1 MLIFQVVVIPLA
13 LVFFLSGVVRLL
25 LGDRPRWIALLRPL
39 LWLAAAV
46 AVWRPDF
53 TTKVAQFLG
62 IGRGADLVLYA
73 LALAFLAAVFYFY
86 RKSRQLEGEI
96 TRLVRHIAL
105 TTAESG
111 VEQAQNN
118 KGEATGEARP
128 DVTPRARQPRPRLRT

>member
-13 LVFFLSGVVRLL
+13 LMFFLSGVVRLF

-39 LWLAAAV
+39 LWLAAAL
-46 AVWRPDF
+46 AVWRPDV
-53 TTKVAQFLG
+53 TTKVAQSLG

-86 RKSRQLEGEI
+86 RKFRQLEGEI
-96 TRLVRHIAL
+96 TRLVRHIAV

-111 VEQAQNN
+111 VEQAQEN

-128 DVTPRARQPRPRLRT
+128 DVTPRGRPRLRT

>member
-1 MLIFQVVVIPLA
+1 MLVFQLVAIPLA
-13 LVFFLSGVVRLL
+13 LLLFLWSAVRLF
-25 LGDRPRWIALLRPL
+25 LGDRPRWIALARPL

-46 AVWRPDF
+46 AVWRPDL
-53 TTKVAQFLG
+53 TTKVAQLLG

-96 TRLVRHIAL
+96 TRLVRHVAL

-111 VEQAQNN
+111 AEQAQSDE
-118 KGEATGEARP
+118 GQTTGARE
-128 DVTPRARQPRPRLRT
+128 